1 MKRYYGG
8 IIAVPQGVRIKD
20 NSTGVWGFGRS
31 MLTSVSLVADSIYD
45 QVLPEVYTDT
55 EMPVNCKVAA
65 GRDESDF
72 YEALGIVGEGPLVAY
87 TPTHYEDKDGDG
99 NAETLVGHTLD
110 GQAHHGFPKNDY
122 GLRTVLGTDPAG
134 AGDFFSLDQSG
145 NPTGGDFRKVYS
157 GNSTLPGQLRG
168 GHGVRR
174 DPQVGREGPATLQPR
189 RPRDDRDGRAGLEWL
204 GVDQSRRAR
213 VRAVHGEPGL
223 DRGQHGV
230 PCARPPAG
238 RGRDDPHS

>member
-1 MKRYYGG
+1 M
-8 IIAVPQGVRIKD
+8 PQGVRIKD

-45 QVLPEVYTDT
+45 QVLAEVYTDT

-110 GQAHHGFPKNDY
+110 GQAHHGFPN
-122 GLRTVLGTDPAG
+122 
-134 AGDFFSLDQSG
+134 
-145 NPTGGDFRKVYS
+145 
-157 GNSTLPGQLRG
+157 
-168 GHGVRR
+168 
-174 DPQVGREGPATLQPR
+174 E
-189 RPRDDRDGRAGLEWL
+189 RPRPPDGPG
-204 GVDQSRRAR
+204 RRSGRRGRLLLAR
-213 VRAVHGEPGL
+213 PVRAT
-223 DRGQHGV
+223 
-230 PCARPPAG
+230 
-238 RGRDDPHS
+238 